1 MPSASDYIDDVR
13 RYDSGA
19 REEVVGKIVRHLGI
33 ALHSKD
39 SSLVSASSDKEL
51 NRVREK
57 WAIGKLGVSEAEAGL
72 IVDKV
77 AKEMAG
83 DRNKQR
89 VTFYYLAAKHAGKL
103 DSL

>member
-19 REEVVGKIVRHLGI
+19 SENTVGKIVKHLGI
-33 ALHSKD
+33 ALRNRD
-39 SSLVSASSDKEL
+39 SSLVSATDAKEL
-51 NRVREK
+51 DRVREK
-57 WAIGKLGVSEAEAGL
+57 WAIGKLGVSEAEASL

-83 DRNKQR
+83 DRQKQR